1 MAKRYPKEIKEEVLR
16 KIRGG
21 MKVAEAARQ
30 HGIIETT
37 IRGWLERDTDL
48 GAAEILEVGRLR
60 RENAALLRI
69 IGQLTYESEMQKKNR
84 RRERR

>member
-1 MAKRYPKEIKEEVLR
+1 MAKRYAKATKEEVLG

-37 IRGWLERDTDL
+37 IRGWLERDTEL